1 MCVKLPYRDLNPNSC
16 LSHPTNT
23 YTCEVTIAQRVCNY
37 IIIII
42 IKGADFFLTKYSK
55 SLLDTPKKKKKKKRL
70 KKEKKKI

>member
-23 YTCEVTIAQRVCNY
+23 YTCEVTIAPRVCNY

-55 SLLDTPKKKKKKKRL
+55 SLLPPPPPPKKK
-70 KKEKKKI
+70 EKMFNLS